1 MFGLEIAPRSCA
13 SLYRGRLFG
22 RSSSVSCRCFLNTAW
37 SKMVG
42 VVMVVILT
50 LDLYE
55 VREWYESAR
64 LVGKVERKSQS

>member
-1 MFGLEIAPRSCA
+1 
-13 SLYRGRLFG
+13 
-22 RSSSVSCRCFLNTAW
+22 
-37 SKMVG
+37 MVG